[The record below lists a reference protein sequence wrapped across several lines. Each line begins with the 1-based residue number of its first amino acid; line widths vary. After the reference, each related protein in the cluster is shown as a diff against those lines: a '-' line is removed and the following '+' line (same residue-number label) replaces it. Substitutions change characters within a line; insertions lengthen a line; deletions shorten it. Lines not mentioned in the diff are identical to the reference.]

1 MAKDKYT
8 ISTNV
13 DIIGRLDYNQQD
25 ELVVYIEKGKGDN
38 MIVVEVPLMDILQT
52 AGLRHSMQYPL
63 NNNRY
68 LCNSRQIGYA

>member
-13 DIIGRLDYNQQD
+13 DIIGKLDYNQQE

-38 MIVVEVPLMDILQT
+38 MIIVEVPLMDILQSYV
-52 AGLRHSMQYPL
+52 G
-63 NNNRY
+63 
-68 LCNSRQIGYA
+68 RQITLKRTEEEDKCDE

>member
-13 DIIGRLDYNQQD
+13 DIIGKLDYNQQE

-38 MIVVEVPLMDILQT
+38 MIIVEVPLMDILQSCT
-52 AGLRHSMQYPL
+52 G
-63 NNNRY
+63 
-68 LCNSRQIGYA
+68 RQITLKLTEEEDKCDE

>member
-1 MAKDKYT
+1 MAKDKYM

-38 MIVVEVPLMDILQT
+38 MIVVEVPLMDILQSC
-52 AGLRHSMQYPL
+52 AG
-63 NNNRY
+63 
-68 LCNSRQIGYA
+68 RQMVLKLTEEEDKCDE

>member
-25 ELVVYIEKGKGDN
+25 ELVVYIEKGRGDN
-38 MIVVEVPLMDILQT
+38 MVVVEAPLMDILQRC
-52 AGLRHSMQYPL
+52 AG
-63 NNNRY
+63 
-68 LCNSRQIGYA
+68 RQIALKLTEEEDKCDE

>member
-25 ELVVYIEKGKGDN
+25 ELVVYIEKGRGDN
-38 MIVVEVPLMDILQT
+38 MIVVEAPLMDILQRC
-52 AGLRHSMQYPL
+52 AG
-63 NNNRY
+63 
-68 LCNSRQIGYA
+68 RQIALKLTEEEDKCDE

>member
-13 DIIGRLDYNQQD
+13 DIIGKLDYNQQD

-38 MIVVEVPLMDILQT
+38 MIIVEVPLMDILQSCP
-52 AGLRHSMQYPL
+52 G
-63 NNNRY
+63 
-68 LCNSRQIGYA
+68 RQITLKLTEEEDKCDE

>member
-13 DIIGRLDYNQQD
+13 DIFGRLDYNQQD

-38 MIVVEVPLMDILQT
+38 MIVVEVPLMDILQSC
-52 AGLRHSMQYPL
+52 AG
-63 NNNRY
+63 
-68 LCNSRQIGYA
+68 RQMVLKLTEEEDKCDE

>member
-38 MIVVEVPLMDILQT
+38 MVVVEVPLMDILQRC
-52 AGLRHSMQYPL
+52 AGKQMILKL
-63 NNNRY
+63 TEEEDK
-68 LCNSRQIGYA
+68 CDE

>member
-38 MIVVEVPLMDILQT
+38 MIVVEVPLMDILQSYVRT
-52 AGLRHSMQYPL
+52 FSWNATV
-63 NNNRY
+63 
-68 LCNSRQIGYA
+68 SRNAC